1 MIEAAVIVLR
11 LLQYAAGSVLL
22 GSALFF
28 TYALPRMGPQSAA
41 GFAWPRPLLLAAAP
55 VLAVSAA
62 LGLLTQTA
70 LLAGS
75 VEAAFT
81 AESLSAVVGGMDL
94 GKAAVVRILAAALA
108 LLVLLISRP
117 GLAAWAATA
126 TFGAVAVASF
136 GWMGHG
142 AATEGAAG
150 TYHLAANVVHAFTA
164 AVWIGAL
171 AAFVFLLRGGA
182 DLVTVHNALR
192 RFSRLGVPLVAV
204 VVLTGLVNGWF
215 LVGPDGMAGLATTP
229 YGRLLLA
236 KLAMVAA
243 MLILAGANR
252 FRLTPRLGEALE
264 NEGAGSL
271 AVKALRRSVAA
282 EALLGFA
289 VLAAVAWFGTL
300 PPPAAG

>member
-1 MIEAAVIVLR
+1 MLEAAVIALR

-28 TYALPRMGPQSAA
+28 TYALPRRGSQSAA
-41 GFAWPRPLLLAAAP
+41 GFAWPRRLLLAAAP
-55 VLAVSAA
+55 MLAVSAA
-62 LGLLTQTA
+62 LGLLAQTA

-75 VEAAFT
+75 VEAALT
-81 AESLSAVVGGMDL
+81 PDALRAVVGGMDL

-108 LLVLLISRP
+108 LFVLLMGRP
-117 GLAAWAATA
+117 GFAIWAATA
-126 TFGAVAVASF
+126 TLGAMAVASF

-150 TYHLAANVVHAFTA
+150 TYHLAADVIHAFTS
-164 AVWIGAL
+164 AVWVGAL

-182 DLVTVHNALR
+182 DLVTVHEALQ

-204 VVLTGLVNGWF
+204 IVLTGVVNGWF
-215 LVGPDGMAGLATTP
+215 LIGLDRIAGLATTG
-229 YGRLLLA
+229 YGRLLLT

-243 MLILAGANR
+243 MLVLAGANR
-252 FRLTPRLGEALE
+252 LRHTPRLGEALVDE
-264 NEGAGSL
+264 EAGSL

-282 EALLGFA
+282 EALLGFS

-300 PPPAAG
+300 PPPTSG